1 MRPLLSVDK
10 INTYYDKSHI
20 IKDVSF
26 DVSSGEVVALMGRN
40 GVGKTTILR
49 SIMGLTP
56 PRSGTIVFNGR
67 PAGGH
72 EPFQL
77 VRWGMGFVFEDRR
90 VFATL
95 SVRDNLQISAIERP
109 SGRRQWTYDR
119 IMDVFPLLKKLADH
133 KAMNLSG
140 GEQQLLAIARAL
152 MGNPELLLLDEP
164 SEGLAPLIVRDLANL
179 LREVKK
185 EMTIL
190 LAEQNLKFA
199 LSFTDR
205 VYIVGKG
212 SIMYEGTKTELLANR
227 EIQER
232 LLGI

>member
-1 MRPLLSVDK
+1 VRPLLAVDR

-26 DVSSGEVVALMGRN
+26 DVSSGEVVALVGRN

-56 PRSGTIVFNGR
+56 PRSGTIVFNGH
-67 PAGGH
+67 PTGGR

-77 VRWGMGFVFEDRR
+77 ARWGMGFVFEERR

-95 SVRDNLQISAIERP
+95 SVKDNLQISAVERP

-164 SEGLAPLIVRDLANL
+164 SEGLAPLVVRDLADL

-212 SIMYEGTKTELLANR
+212 RIMYEGTKAELLANR

>member
-1 MRPLLSVDK
+1 MRPLLSVDR

-56 PRSGTIVFNGR
+56 PRSGTVVFNGR
-67 PAGGH
+67 PAGGR
-72 EPFQL
+72 EPFRL
-77 VRWGMGFVFEDRR
+77 ARWGMGFVFEDRR

-95 SVRDNLQISAIERP
+95 SVKDNLQISAIERP

-119 IMDVFPLLKKLADH
+119 IMDVFPLLRKLADH

-164 SEGLAPLIVRDLANL
+164 SEGLAPLVVRDLADL

-212 SIMYEGTKTELLANR
+212 SIMYEGTKGELLANR

>member
-1 MRPLLSVDK
+1 VSALLSVEN

-26 DVSSGEVVALMGRN
+26 KVSTGEVVALMGRN

-56 PRSGTIVFNGR
+56 PRSGTIMFKDR
-67 PAGGH
+67 PVTKAQ
-72 EPFQL
+72 PFRL
-77 VRWGMGFVFEDRR
+77 ARLGLGFVFEDRR

-95 SVRDNLQISAIERP
+95 SVKDNLEISAIERR
-109 SGRRQWTYDR
+109 GFGRQWNYDR
-119 IMDVFPLLKKLADH
+119 IMDVFPLLRKLEDH

-140 GEQQLLAIARAL
+140 GEQQLLAIARTL

-164 SEGLAPLIVRDLANL
+164 SEGLAPLIVKDLGDL

-190 LAEQNLKFA
+190 VAEQNLKFA
-199 LSFTDR
+199 LGFTDR

-212 SIMYEGTKTELLANR
+212 RIQYEGTREALLADR
-227 EIQER
+227 DIQER

>member
-1 MRPLLSVDK
+1 VRPLLSVDR

-56 PRSGTIVFNGR
+56 PRSGTVVFNGR
-67 PAGGH
+67 PAGGR
-72 EPFQL
+72 EPFRL
-77 VRWGMGFVFEDRR
+77 ARWGMGFVFEDRR

-95 SVRDNLQISAIERP
+95 SVKDNLQISAIERP
-109 SGRRQWTYDR
+109 SGRRHWTYDR
-119 IMDVFPLLKKLADH
+119 IMDVFPLLRKLADH

-164 SEGLAPLIVRDLANL
+164 SEGLAPLVVRDLADL

-212 SIMYEGTKTELLANR
+212 SIMYEGTKAELLANR

>member
-1 MRPLLSVDK
+1 VK
-10 INTYYDKSHI
+10 
-20 IKDVSF
+20 
-26 DVSSGEVVALMGRN
+26 
-40 GVGKTTILR
+40 
-49 SIMGLTP
+49 
-56 PRSGTIVFNGR
+56 
-67 PAGGH
+67 
-72 EPFQL
+72 
-77 VRWGMGFVFEDRR
+77 
-90 VFATL
+90 
-95 SVRDNLQISAIERP
+95 DNLQISAIERP

-119 IMDVFPLLKKLADH
+119 IMDVFPLLRKLADH

-164 SEGLAPLIVRDLANL
+164 SEGLAPLVVRDLADL

-212 SIMYEGTKTELLANR
+212 SIMYEGTKAELLANR

>member
-1 MRPLLSVDK
+1 VRPLLSVDR

-56 PRSGTIVFNGR
+56 PRSGTVVFNGR
-67 PAGGH
+67 PAGGR
-72 EPFQL
+72 EPFRL
-77 VRWGMGFVFEDRR
+77 ARWGMGFVFEDRR

-95 SVRDNLQISAIERP
+95 SVKDNLQISAIERP

-119 IMDVFPLLKKLADH
+119 IMDVFPLLRKLADH

-164 SEGLAPLIVRDLANL
+164 SEGLAPLVVRDLADL

-212 SIMYEGTKTELLANR
+212 SIMYEGTKGELLANR

>member
-1 MRPLLSVDK
+1 MRPLLSVDR

-26 DVSSGEVVALMGRN
+26 DVSSGEVVTLMGRN

-49 SIMGLTP
+49 SIMGLTT

-67 PAGGH
+67 PAGGRQ
-72 EPFQL
+72 PFQL
-77 VRWGMGFVFEDRR
+77 ARWGMGFVFEDRR

-95 SVRDNLQISAIERP
+95 SVKDNLQISAIERP

-164 SEGLAPLIVRDLANL
+164 SEGLAPLVVRDLADL

-212 SIMYEGTKTELLANR
+212 SIMYEGTKAELLANR